1 MFDLILLLILVA
13 GFFVG
18 LRRGLIL
25 QIVHLTGFIA
35 AYIIAY
41 LYYGDLAPKLKLWI
55 PYPNFGGDGAMS
67 LLIKNANI
75 EDVFYRAIAFII
87 LFIAVKIVMQIIGS
101 MLDFLAHFPIL
112 KQVNS
117 WVGGLFGFVEVYLII
132 FLLLYIAA
140 LVPNSMVQTTIQH
153 SFVANIMVKH
163 TPVFSDAINHL
174 WIENTPS
181 KNFSL

>member
-1 MFDLILLLILVA
+1 MLDLILLFILLA
-13 GFFVG
+13 GFLIG

-35 AYIIAY
+35 AYIVAY
-41 LYYGDLAPKLKLWI
+41 LYYDDLAPRMKLWI
-55 PYPNFGGDGAMS
+55 PYPNFGGDGAIS
-67 LLIKNANI
+67 LIIKNANV
-75 EDVFYRAIAFII
+75 EEVFYRAVSFII

-112 KQVNS
+112 KQING
-117 WVGGLFGFVEVYLII
+117 WAGGFFGFIEVYLII

-140 LVPNSMVQTTIQH
+140 LVPIETIQSTIGH
-153 SFVANIMVKH
+153 SIVANMIVNH
-163 TPVFSDAINHL
+163 TPIFSDAINHL
-174 WIENTPS
+174 WIDNTPT